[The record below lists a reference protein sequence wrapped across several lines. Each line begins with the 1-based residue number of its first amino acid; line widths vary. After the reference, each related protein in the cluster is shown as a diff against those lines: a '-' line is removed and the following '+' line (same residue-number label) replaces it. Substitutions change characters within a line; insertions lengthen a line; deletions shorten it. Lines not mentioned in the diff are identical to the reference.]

1 MRGDRFCALIL
12 ILALALAG
20 GCVAKKTPGRSD
32 SDFFEKWRSRA
43 ERYRGFSPSA
53 PAATA
58 VKEESLSKQKGRV
71 TSPSSPESPES
82 PAPRALPTQPVT
94 LKMQEVPLRLL
105 FKTLARAADQ
115 NILINEHVK
124 GSLSIHIQNQPW
136 DQVFQS
142 LLKSQGYGYE
152 WEGEIIRI
160 VTPADIENNYQFLD
174 NQEKTEAKK
183 RKVELAEPL
192 RTQVIRVEFADA
204 KKLRENLNALL
215 IQDEGG
221 THGAVM
227 VDEHTNSLLV
237 RASRRDMEMISELVH
252 ILDRP
257 TQQVL
262 IEAFI
267 VETTQNTAREL
278 GLQWGGLY
286 RDGRYWVTPSAEE
299 GGIFGSQDTEDT
311 VIQLQDPDNPLGL
324 EPDLMLNWPTIT
336 SGMAGLNMGILA
348 AKLNRYTLGLQL
360 AAMQEQGKLNILSN
374 PSITTLDNQTA
385 NIESGRE
392 VPFQTVEDE
401 DVNVEFQKAVLSLKV
416 TPHIINEK
424 ALKLKIVTHKDELD
438 FSQEVGTSKNPTILT
453 KKAETNVVLF
463 NGQTTVIGG
472 LSKQSELKSEAGVPV
487 LKDIPLL
494 GRLFR
499 RDSSSRNMDE
509 LLIFITPYILE
520 EMGDTEDGILLPS
533 ESG

>member
-1 MRGDRFCALIL
+1 MRGDRFCFLIV

-20 GCVAKKTPGRSD
+20 GCVAKKTPERSD
-32 SDFFEKWRSRA
+32 SDFFEKWRIRA
-43 ERYRGFSPSA
+43 KRYRGFSPAA
-53 PAATA
+53 PAAA
-58 VKEESLSKQKGRV
+58 PGMEEREAKQKDGA
-71 TSPSSPESPES
+71 SGPLSPESPS
-82 PAPRALPTQPVT
+82 PRALPTQPVT

-124 GSLSIHIQNQPW
+124 GRLSIHIQNQPW
-136 DQVFQS
+136 DQVFES

-152 WEGEIIRI
+152 WEGAIIRI

-192 RTQVIRVEFADA
+192 RTRVIPVEFADA

-221 THGAVM
+221 AHGAVM

-237 RASRRDMEMISELVH
+237 RASRRDMKMIIELVH
-252 ILDRP
+252 TLDRP

-286 RDGRYWVTPSAEE
+286 RDGRYWVAPSAEE
-299 GGIFGSQDTEDT
+299 GGIFGSQETEDT
-311 VIQLQDPDNPLGL
+311 AIPIQDPDNPLGL

-348 AKLNRYTLGLQL
+348 TKLNRYTLGLQL

-392 VPFQTVEDE
+392 VPFQTVEE
-401 DVNVEFQKAVLSLKV
+401 GDVNVEFQKAVLSLEV
-416 TPHIINEK
+416 TPHVINEK
-424 ALKLKIVTHKDELD
+424 TLKLSIATHKDELD

-472 LSKQSELKSEAGVPV
+472 LSKQSELNSEAGVPV